1 MTNLNLMFNEK
12 EKDDKIQKKNL
23 ENKYNLD

>member
-12 EKDDKIQKKNL
+12 EKDDKIQKKSL

>member
-12 EKDDKIQKKNL
+12 EKEDKIQKKNL

>member
-12 EKDDKIQKKNL
+12 DKDDKIQKKNL